1 MDRETVIE
9 TLRAHGA
16 EIERFGVR
24 SLSVFGSVARDEAGP
39 QSDVD
44 VLADFGGPPTF
55 DAYMDLKLY
64 LEDLLGAR
72 VDLATPGG
80 LRDRIRP
87 TVQREAI
94 RVA

>member
-1 MDRETVIE
+1 MEKENVLEI
-9 TLRAHGA
+9 LRAHRDQ
-16 EIERFGVR
+16 IQRFGVR
-24 SLSVFGSVARDEAGP
+24 SLSVFGSVARGEAGP
-39 QSDVD
+39 ESDVD

-55 DAYMDLKLY
+55 DDYMDLKLY

-80 LRDRIRP
+80 LRSRIRP
-87 TVQREAI
+87 HVEREAV